1 MDRFRGEAQTK
12 QNLTAPR
19 PLGNQFVRWSRLANQ
34 GLCDGH
40 DLLTLRSAREQGLPT
55 DLEKGT
61 ALMNS
66 YNLPGSTPEL
76 LTILIDP

>member
-12 QNLTAPR
+12 QNLAAPR

-34 GLCDGH
+34 GLCDGN

-55 DLEKGT
+55 DLEESK
-61 ALMNS
+61 ALTQLILVTIHCPHIVN
-66 YNLPGSTPEL
+66 NL
-76 LTILIDP
+76 D